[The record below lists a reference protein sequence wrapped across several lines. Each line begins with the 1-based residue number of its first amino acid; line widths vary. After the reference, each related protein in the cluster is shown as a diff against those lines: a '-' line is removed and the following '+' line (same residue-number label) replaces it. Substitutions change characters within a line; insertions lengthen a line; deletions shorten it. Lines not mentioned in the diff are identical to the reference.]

1 MKHLNQLNSRKWKE
15 LAAAAVDVCTC
26 SCCVLN
32 MSGRGEV
39 RTSSASW
46 AWLSMLTGMV
56 ALLDRKLL

>member
-1 MKHLNQLNSRKWKE
+1 
-15 LAAAAVDVCTC
+15 
-26 SCCVLN
+26 